1 VIPETFIERINP
13 GALPMNLAEFEALLH
28 AQSYGEIVTVDKPA
42 GYQMGL
48 HQHTFDACALI
59 TAGEITISVAGV
71 ETRYGVGDIF
81 RLSAGTPHLEDAA
94 VQGVSYRVGRRQIAV
109 A

>member
-1 VIPETFIERINP
+1 
-13 GALPMNLAEFEALLH
+13 MNLAEFEALLH